1 METCCDPLVHCLVPM
16 FTVHGL
22 STTHNRHL
30 PNGSFDLLNESFDL
44 LNESFDL
51 LNESFDLLILIYLC
65 AFIFFSVTLV
75 DSWINFF
82 FNL

>member
-51 LNESFDLLILIYLC
+51 LILIYLC
-65 AFIFFSVTLV
+65 AFIFFSVTC
-75 DSWINFF
+75 
-82 FNL
+82 